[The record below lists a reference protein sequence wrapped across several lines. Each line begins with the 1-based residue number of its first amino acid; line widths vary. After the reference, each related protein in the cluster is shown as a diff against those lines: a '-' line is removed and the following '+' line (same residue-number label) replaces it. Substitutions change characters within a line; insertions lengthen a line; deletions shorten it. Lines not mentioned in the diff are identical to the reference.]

1 MSHKR
6 YYIVMILVLCSSV
19 LFLGLSYSSSS
30 GNSTLDINEVEKDNA
45 RIVYSDEQII
55 DNDQQLDIGITNL
68 SELPKKYK
76 IFISEIY
83 GDNNNI
89 YYTLNNSEKKP
100 VENNTILISDLSEYK
115 TKNDYSLNSI
125 KIYGSKGNKYKIDV
139 VFDEDIIA
147 NTIEEVPYDSE

>member
-30 GNSTLDINEVEKDNA
+30 GNSALDINEIEKDNA

-139 VFDEDIIA
+139 VFDEDIIT

>member
-30 GNSTLDINEVEKDNA
+30 GNSTLDINKVEKDNA

-83 GDNNNI
+83 GNNNNI
-89 YYTLNNSEKKP
+89 YYTLNSSEKKP

-139 VFDEDIIA
+139 VFDEDIIT

>member
-30 GNSTLDINEVEKDNA
+30 GNSTLDIKEIEKDNA

-139 VFDEDIIA
+139 VFDEDIIT

>member
-30 GNSTLDINEVEKDNA
+30 GNSTLDINEIEKDNA

-55 DNDQQLDIGITNL
+55 DYDQQLDIGITNL

>member
-30 GNSTLDINEVEKDNA
+30 GNSTLDINEIEKDNA

-68 SELPKKYK
+68 SKLPKKYK

-139 VFDEDIIA
+139 VFDEDIIT

>member
-139 VFDEDIIA
+139 VFDEDIIT

>member
-30 GNSTLDINEVEKDNA
+30 GNSTLDIKEIKKDNA

-100 VENNTILISDLSEYK
+100 VENNTILISNLSEYK

-139 VFDEDIIA
+139 VFDEDIIT

>member
-30 GNSTLDINEVEKDNA
+30 GNSTLDINEIEKDNA

-139 VFDEDIIA
+139 VFDEDIIT

>member
-30 GNSTLDINEVEKDNA
+30 GNSTLDIKEIKKDNA

-89 YYTLNNSEKKP
+89 YYTLNNSEKKL